1 MLSLKKR
8 KFIMVDLLPKTNNKT
23 ISSFNSSPQLDLIPL
38 RLNACSLGRTSAIN
52 KPDDKSDIV
61 LYFTLLDYIPGSTTS
76 SPGSSRFPI
85 WGRGCPE
92 ALLRR
97 L

>member
-1 MLSLKKR
+1 MLSLKTR

-23 ISSFNSSPQLDLIPL
+23 ISSFNSSPHLDLIPL
-38 RLNACSLGRTSAIN
+38 RLNACSLGRTSTIN

-85 WGRGCPE
+85 WGRGYPE